1 MQKLISV
8 KVCGL
13 NNPLNV
19 KAISESGAD
28 FIGFVFFRYS
38 KRYVGETPDKT
49 LFSNVSEGIKRTGV
63 FVDEQPSKVLE
74 LAEYAGLDVIQ
85 LHGNESVNY
94 CKSLKAYGLMIIKTF
109 GVGKDFDPRITDHYS
124 EVCDYFLFDTKYEK
138 HGGSGNKFD
147 WGILGNYRFKKPFF
161 LSGGIGPEDTN
172 IKESVL
178 NSQLFAID
186 INSRFEISTGIKDCE
201 SVKNFINEIKRS
213 DI

>member
-1 MQKLISV
+1 MQKLIYV

-13 NNPLNV
+13 TNPLNV

-28 FIGFVFFRYS
+28 FIGFVFYPGS
-38 KRYVGETPDKT
+38 KRYVGKTPDKT

-63 FVDEQPSKVLE
+63 FVDEQLSKVLE

-85 LHGNESVNY
+85 LHGNEFVNY
-94 CKSLKAYGLMIIKTF
+94 CKSMKAYGLLIIKTF
-109 GVGKDFDPRITDHYS
+109 GVRKGFDPRITDHYS
-124 EVCDYFLFDTKYEK
+124 EVCDYFLFDTKYEQ

-172 IKESVL
+172 IKAVVF
-178 NSQLFAID
+178 NSQLFAVD
-186 INSRFEISTGIKDCE
+186 INSGFEISPGIKDFV
-201 SVKNFINEIKRS
+201 SVKKFINEIKGS

>member
-1 MQKLISV
+1 MISI

-19 KAISESGAD
+19 KEISESGAD
-28 FIGFVFFRYS
+28 FIGFIFYQDS
-38 KRYVGETPDKT
+38 KRYVGRVPDKT

-63 FVDEQPSKVLE
+63 FVNEQSSRVLE
-74 LAEYAGLDVIQ
+74 LAEYGGLDVIQ

-94 CKSLKAYGLMIIKTF
+94 CKSLKASGLLIIKTF
-109 GVGKDFDPRITDHYS
+109 GVGSGFDPCITDHYS
-124 EVCDYFLFDTKYEK
+124 EACDYFLFDTKHEK
-138 HGGSGNKFD
+138 SGGTGNKFQ
-147 WGILGNYRFKKPFF
+147 WGILGKYCFKKPFF

-172 IKESVL
+172 IQAAVL
-178 NSQLFAID
+178 NNQLFAID
-186 INSRFEISTGIKDCE
+186 INSRFEISPGIKDAV